1 MTINKKRLSQIRK
14 IQKKNNSH
22 KWKRFSQIITN
33 KNKCKKYILHRRVD
47 MSAPHSFVV
56 LYLRVLRQ
64 FQASFL

>member
-14 IQKKNNSH
+14 IQKNSH
-22 KWKRFSQIITN
+22 KRKRFSQIITN
-33 KNKCKKYILHRRVD
+33 KNKCEKYILHRRVD